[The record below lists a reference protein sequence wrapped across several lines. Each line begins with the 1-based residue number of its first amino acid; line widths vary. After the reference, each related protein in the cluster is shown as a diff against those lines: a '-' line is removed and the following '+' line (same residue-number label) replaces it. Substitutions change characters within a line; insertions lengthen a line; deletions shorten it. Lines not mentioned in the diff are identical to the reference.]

1 MEHVL
6 LDQPHHTRKLAVMVA
21 LTTGVCLVG
30 LDGLTLGQ
38 AHAAT
43 AFASATVIA
52 PVNIPTSLA
61 NFPVAVSTFGG
72 WIRVVIPLA
81 QWPSLVSSAS
91 SGGRSAGTRT
101 AAASH
106 CLNLHFRTLECLRQ
120 LTAGNGTVQGN
131 IVSALFLHSPKAGI
145 AGGRY
150 RVTVAFN

>member
-1 MEHVL
+1 MGLLFAGVL
-6 LDQPHHTRKLAVMVA
+6 LSAS
-21 LTTGVCLVG
+21 
-30 LDGLTLGQ
+30 GQ
-38 AHAAT
+38 ATSASAS
-43 AFASATVIA
+43 ASATVIA

-61 NFPVAVSTFGG
+61 GLPVAVSTFGG

>member
-1 MEHVL
+1 MSTAFAPMGLLFAGVL
-6 LDQPHHTRKLAVMVA
+6 LSAS
-21 LTTGVCLVG
+21 
-30 LDGLTLGQ
+30 GQ
-38 AHAAT
+38 ATSASAS
-43 AFASATVIA
+43 ASATVIA

-61 NFPVAVSTFGG
+61 GLPVAVSTFGG

-81 QWPSLVSSAS
+81 QWPSPVSSAS

>member
-1 MEHVL
+1 MEYVL

-30 LDGLTLGQ
+30 LDGRTLGQ

-52 PVNIPTSLA
+52 PVNIPDSPADLPA
-61 NFPVAVSTFGG
+61 AVSNFGS
-72 WIRVVIPLA
+72 WIRVVTPLA
-81 QWPSLVSSAS
+81 QWPSPVLSAS
-91 SGGRSAGTRT
+91 WGGRSAGAS
-101 AAASH
+101 AAASP
-106 CLNLHFRTLECLRQ
+106 CFDLHFRTLECLHQ
-120 LTAGNGTVQGN
+120 LTASNGTVQGS
-131 IVSALFLHSPKAGI
+131 IVSALLLHAPKAGI

>member
-1 MEHVL
+1 MSTAFAPMGLLFAGVL
-6 LDQPHHTRKLAVMVA
+6 LSAS
-21 LTTGVCLVG
+21 
-30 LDGLTLGQ
+30 GQ
-38 AHAAT
+38 ATSASAS
-43 AFASATVIA
+43 ASATVIA
-52 PVNIPTSLA
+52 PVNIPASLA
-61 NFPVAVSTFGG
+61 NLPVAVSTFGG

>member
-1 MEHVL
+1 MSTAFAPMGLLFAGVL
-6 LDQPHHTRKLAVMVA
+6 LSAS
-21 LTTGVCLVG
+21 
-30 LDGLTLGQ
+30 GQ
-38 AHAAT
+38 ATSASAS
-43 AFASATVIA
+43 ASATVIA
-52 PVNIPTSLA
+52 PVNIPVSLA
-61 NFPVAVSTFGG
+61 DFPVAVSTFGG

-81 QWPSLVSSAS
+81 QLPSLVSSAS
-91 SGGRSAGTRT
+91 SGGRSTGAI
-101 AAASH
+101 AAASP